1 MCCSVKNNENGAAM
15 MPSPRAEISSDSLI
29 AVKNINVIRGG
40 KRILHDVSIS
50 VTKHD
55 FITIV
60 GPNGAGKSMLLR
72 IMAGLMEAD
81 MGRVLR
87 APNLRIGYI
96 PQKLMP
102 DVTLPISVARFMTLS
117 KKSSA
122 DEVEKFADKLE
133 IRPLLTQ
140 MLHNLS
146 GGELQ
151 RVLLARA
158 LMGSPD
164 ILVLDE
170 PAQNLDMASQLAF
183 YKLLDEIYAT
193 TNISILMVSH
203 DLHLV
208 MASSKKVVCLYHH
221 ICCHGEPHV
230 VVNDP
235 EFIQIFGQD
244 MARMMAVYHHEHNH
258 EHAH

>member
-1 MCCSVKNNENGAAM
+1 MKTVPAISLTNALIHAENITVVR
-15 MPSPRAEISSDSLI
+15 S
-29 AVKNINVIRGG
+29 G
-40 KRILHDVSIS
+40 KRILHDVSLHIGS
-50 VTKHD
+50 HD

-72 IMAGLMEAD
+72 IMSGLMQPD
-81 MGRVLR
+81 KGQVVR
-87 APNLRIGYI
+87 APNLQIGYI
-96 PQKLMP
+96 PQKLVP
-102 DVTLPISVARFMTLS
+102 DATLPISVARFMTLS
-117 KKSSA
+117 KKGGA
-122 DEVEKFADKLE
+122 DEIEKFADKLD
-133 IRPLLTQ
+133 IRPLLNH
-140 MLHNLS
+140 MLHHLS

-158 LMGSPD
+158 LMGAPD

-170 PAQNLDMASQLAF
+170 PAQNLDMASQLSF

-208 MASSKKVVCLYHH
+208 MASSKQVVCLYHH

-258 EHAH
+258 HHQHEQ